1 MQKAVD
7 KQNNPEQ
14 VMCIT
19 VLLATPLVCAWFA
32 EGFDSSAGTEQDNT
46 EAVSFDIGFE
56 VQRGPKR
63 PL

>member
-1 MQKAVD
+1 MQKAID

-14 VMCIT
+14 VT

-32 EGFDSSAGTEQDNT
+32 EAFESSAGTEQDGT
-46 EAVSFDIGFE
+46 EAVSFDIGFG
-56 VQRGPKR
+56 VQPGPKR